1 MRNNKVQKIEELRE
15 VVNNYF
21 SSICFDE
28 EKHIYTVNGRKLKSV
43 SSVYKMFEEKVDFDM
58 IAFYVARARA
68 KKGENITK
76 EDVLKEWRTKGTKAT
91 TKGTKIHTFAENV
104 FKGIVPDGNPEG
116 YEASVVNFWKSMP
129 DYIIPFISEL
139 KMFSQEL
146 GIAGTCDLIVYND
159 KTGKFIILDYKTN
172 EDLFK
177 NYKKKNK
184 KSGKKLLKPFDFLL
198 DTPFNKYQ
206 LQLSMYKVLFEQCG
220 LEVESTK
227 LVWLKEDGTYQV
239 FRTSD
244 YSQLILNEIVVDNE
258 S

>member
-21 SSICFDE
+21 SSICFNE

-43 SSVYKMFEEKVDFDM
+43 SSVYKMFEEKVDFDK
-58 IAFYVARARA
+58 IAFYVAKSRA
-68 KKGENITK
+68 KKGEDVTK
-76 EDVLKEWRTKGTKAT
+76 EDVLEEWKTKGTKAT
-91 TKGTKIHTFAENV
+91 TKGHKIHTFAENI
-104 FKGIVPDGNPEG
+104 FKGNVPKGSPEG
-116 YEASVVNFWKSMP
+116 YEVSVINFWKSMP
-129 DYIIPFISEL
+129 EHIIPFTSEL

-146 GIAGTCDLIVYND
+146 GIAGTCDLVVYNNNTD
-159 KTGKFIILDYKTN
+159 KFIILDYKTN
-172 EDLFK
+172 ENLFK
-177 NYKKKNK
+177 NYKEKNK
-184 KSGKKLLKPFDFLL
+184 KSGKKLLKPFNFLL

-244 YSQLILNEIVVDNE
+244 YSQLILNEI
-258 S
+258 SC